1 MNKILLLLSI
11 VTFGV
16 TTAQNIFQD
25 DFATYTTGTNLSGQG
40 TWSNNS
46 SLPGGLGG
54 CAGFGCL
61 NSKVI
66 ATGIDY
72 LNYGSS
78 VNSAELKSDLDAC
91 GKGFTAVT
99 TNDVYVAMV
108 INLTG
113 ATTGTTDFFR
123 VMSGGNFNPAFRMS
137 AKNNGASFFIGFSK
151 SSAATV
157 YTTNSYA
164 YGQNHLVVFK
174 YSKFA
179 GASDD
184 TVTIYVDPNFSAGLP
199 AVSDG
204 QTFAGTD
211 QTLAIDRLSIR
222 QNAATGTFGRYGL
235 VSVSSTW
242 AGLAFP
248 NLATNNFKTTNF
260 NIVANN
266 AKAGMLLINS
276 NANFENA
283 KVSIYDIQG
292 KVIETKIVSLTEN
305 TNEITINSIQNSGVY
320 IVEIIANDKQFTQ
333 KVSIN

>member
-1 MNKILLLLSI
+1 MKKNLLLLTLLS
-11 VTFGV
+11 FGFIQS
-16 TTAQNIFQD
+16 QNIFQD
-25 DFATYTTGTNLSGQG
+25 DFAVYSTGVNLSGQG

-54 CAGFGCL
+54 CTGFGCP

-72 LNYGSS
+72 LNYGTS

-99 TNDVYVAMV
+99 TNDVYVGMV
-108 INLTG
+108 INLTS
-113 ATTGTTDFFR
+113 ATTGSSDFFR
-123 VMSGGNFNPAFRMS
+123 VMSGGNFNVAFRMS
-137 AKNNGASFFIGFSK
+137 AKNNGGSFFIGYSK
-151 SSAATV
+151 SGASTV

-164 YGQNHLVVFK
+164 YGQNHLVIFK
-174 YSKFA
+174 YSKLS
-179 GASDD
+179 GTTDD
-184 TVTIYVDPNFSAGLP
+184 TVSVYVDPNFAAGIP
-199 AVSDG
+199 AVADG
-204 QTFAGTD
+204 QTSAGTD

-222 QNAATGTFGRYGL
+222 QNSPTGTFGRYGL

-248 NLATNNFKTTNF
+248 NLATNAVTTSNFKVISNYARTG
-260 NIVANN
+260 V
-266 AKAGMLLINS
+266 LSINS

-283 KVSIYDIQG
+283 KISIFDIQG
-292 KVIETKIVSLTEN
+292 KAIETKVVSLTEN
-305 TNEITINSIQNSGVY
+305 TNEIAINPIQNSGVY

-333 KVSIN
+333 KISVN

>member
-1 MNKILLLLSI
+1 
-11 VTFGV
+11 
-16 TTAQNIFQD
+16 
-25 DFATYTTGTNLSGQG
+25 LSGQG

-46 SLPGGLGG
+46 SLPGGLGA
-54 CAGFGCL
+54 CAGFGCP
-61 NSKVI
+61 NSKVV
-66 ATGIDY
+66 ATAIDY
-72 LNYGSS
+72 LDFGSS
-78 VNSAELKSDLDAC
+78 VNSVELKSDLDAC

-108 INLTG
+108 INLTS

-151 SSAATV
+151 SSGATV
-157 YTTNSYA
+157 FTSNSYA

-184 TVTIYVDPNFSAGLP
+184 TVTLYVDPNYSAGVP
-199 AVSDG
+199 ATPDA

-248 NLATNNFKTTNF
+248 NLAANNFNTSNF
-260 NIVANN
+260 KVVANN
-266 AKAGMLLINS
+266 AKAGILSINS
-276 NANFENA
+276 NSNFENA
-283 KVSIYDIQG
+283 KLSIYDLQG
-292 KVIETKIVSLTEN
+292 KAIVSKIVSLTEN
-305 TNEITINSIQNSGVY
+305 TNEIAINPIQNSGVY
-320 IVEIIANDKQFTQ
+320 IVEIITNDKKFTQ
-333 KVSIN
+333 KIIVN

>member
-1 MNKILLLLSI
+1 
-11 VTFGV
+11 
-16 TTAQNIFQD
+16 
-25 DFATYTTGTNLSGQG
+25 LSGQG

-54 CAGFGCL
+54 CAGFGCP

-72 LNYGSS
+72 LNYGIS
-78 VNSAELKSDLDAC
+78 VNSVELKSDLDAC

-99 TNDVYVAMV
+99 TNDVYVGIV
-108 INLTG
+108 INLAS

-184 TVTIYVDPNFSAGLP
+184 TVTLYVDPNFSAGLP
-199 AVSDG
+199 AVADG

-222 QNAATGTFGRYGL
+222 QNATTGTFGRYGL

-248 NLATNNFKTTNF
+248 NLATNNFNTTNF
-260 NIVANN
+260 KVEANN
-266 AKAGMLLINS
+266 AKAGMLSINS
-276 NANFENA
+276 NANFENV
-283 KVSIYDIQG
+283 KISIFDIQG
-292 KVIETKIVSLTEN
+292 KAIETKIVSLIEN
-305 TNEITINSIQNSGVY
+305 TNEIAINPIQNSGVY